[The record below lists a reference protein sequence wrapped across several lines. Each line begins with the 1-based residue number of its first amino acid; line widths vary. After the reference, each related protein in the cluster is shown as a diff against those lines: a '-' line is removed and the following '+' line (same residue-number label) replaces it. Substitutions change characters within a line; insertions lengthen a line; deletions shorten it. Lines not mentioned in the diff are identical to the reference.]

1 MDRKNEI
8 KSIIEHP
15 EYMLTAD
22 RQSLQQRIKRR
33 KLNSEEVKSAMVTT
47 AKDEGHSLVSNL
59 FNAKWFDLV
68 WDIAN
73 TGDKLKRN
81 LDDAKKVQLLGE
93 YLQKTDN
100 HEKALNNLVDLI
112 TDPYGLALYSKIISI
127 LSDSP
132 ADGDMLEV
140 LSSYLSN
147 LTKKDNLQKAFSRNK
162 TILSLIDKSSPQAL
176 MLLSRADKW
185 PLVTGIETF
194 MSSNGYVQ
202 GDHSRVVANSFV
214 KAESF
219 SSISVEDM
227 QMAIIDL
234 ENNGFAKLMSGTL
247 KNDPEKQV
255 FVEKLTDLG
264 EIIRKAIVEK

>member
-234 ENNGFAKLMSGTL
+234 ENNGFAKLMRGTL

>member
-81 LDDAKKVQLLGE
+81 LDDAKK
-93 YLQKTDN
+93 
-100 HEKALNNLVDLI
+100 
-112 TDPYGLALYSKIISI
+112 
-127 LSDSP
+127 
-132 ADGDMLEV
+132 
-140 LSSYLSN
+140 
-147 LTKKDNLQKAFSRNK
+147 
-162 TILSLIDKSSPQAL
+162 
-176 MLLSRADKW
+176 
-185 PLVTGIETF
+185 
-194 MSSNGYVQ
+194 
-202 GDHSRVVANSFV
+202 
-214 KAESF
+214 
-219 SSISVEDM
+219 
-227 QMAIIDL
+227 
-234 ENNGFAKLMSGTL
+234 
-247 KNDPEKQV
+247 
-255 FVEKLTDLG
+255 
-264 EIIRKAIVEK
+264 